1 MKRKLLF
8 IIALI
13 ISLVLTST
21 FVNASPI
28 NYKAHLSN
36 ENPSI
41 MTKGQGHVIFNVST
55 NRDWIDFKLNVTNI
69 ENVTMAHIHVAETP
83 GGDGPPVVWL
93 YPSAPPALLIPGRT
107 NGPLNDDTIIA
118 LDFVGPFVEKTIED
132 LLTAF
137 DEGRAYVNVHTTA
150 YPGGE
155 IRGTI
160 G

>member
-8 IIALI
+8 IFALI
-13 ISLVLTST
+13 ISLIMTST

-28 NYKAHLSN
+28 NYKAHLTKEDS
-36 ENPSI
+36 SI
-41 MTKGQGHVIFNVST
+41 DTQGQGQVKFNVST
-55 NRDWIDFKLNVTNI
+55 NRDWIDFKLNVSNI
-69 ENVTMAHIHVAETP
+69 ENVTMAHIHVSDIP

-93 YPSAPPALLIPGRT
+93 YPSAPPAVLIPGKT
-107 NGPLNDDTIIA
+107 SGILNSDTIIA
-118 LDFVGPFVEKTIED
+118 LDFVGPYVGKTIED
-132 LLTAF
+132 LLTAI